1 MKTIIYFQIK
11 IEKACFFGR
20 LECFRSSGFRL
31 SASLRTRP
39 KRRES
44 MAAATSEMKMRQ
56 AVSSATDAWIYSY
69 FSTDFTHCIVHNISC
84 YRLSPPPARSCINC
98 IGAERAPENYLRRA
112 TKRSILRGKTPDWH
126 GNNFDVSIHWG

>member
-20 LECFRSSGFRL
+20 LESSTVVEVECFVTDK
-31 SASLRTRP
+31 AEE
-39 KRRES
+39 ES

-56 AVSSATDAWIYSY
+56 AVSSATYAWIYSY
-69 FSTDFTHCIVHNISC
+69 FSTDFTYCIVHHISC

-98 IGAERAPENYLRRA
+98 IGAERAPEDYLRRA

-126 GNNFDVSIHWG
+126 GNNFDVSIYWG